1 MKTKIVPQSYL
12 LILTFLLILV
22 SYGCKKNEQK
32 IIKEKVTGQV
42 QKGPYINGTSITMS
56 ELNSSL
62 AQTGNI
68 FITQI
73 SNNSGSFEIDN
84 ISLTSSY
91 VEFSAS
97 GYYFDEVKG
106 ALSVAPLNLFA
117 LSDIRDIST
126 VNVNIL
132 THLEKQRVN
141 YLIKQNKNFSDAKK
155 TSQGEILSIFGFKL
169 SDINNSESLDISVNS
184 ESNAVLLAISTIL
197 QGNRSVGDLTE
208 LLANISNDIKEDGN
222 LNNGTI
228 LTGLRNSAKDL
239 VLTSIRSNL
248 EKRYQDI
255 GVNAI
260 IPDFEKYVKE
270 FLAFTGEKP
279 TTTIEQTTDITTTS
293 ATFNGIVNPDYIST
307 TISFEYGE
315 TTSYGKSI
323 PSPQSPVIGGSSV
336 NISAIISGLL
346 PGTIYHLRVKAENTA
361 GVAYSSDA
369 TFTTLGKLP
378 EALIMSAANIFL
390 NSATLNGSVNANF
403 LSTTTTFEWGTT
415 SQYGNTITAAQSPV
429 TGNTAVTV
437 SAELSGLTEET
448 TYHYRIKAENSLGI
462 TYSGDKTFTTA
473 GKSPIPVTE
482 AASNIQ
488 MNSAT
493 LNGSVNANSFSTTVT
508 FKWGTTID
516 YGNAITAIQSPL
528 TATTYIVVSADLTGL
543 IPGAIYH
550 FRIEATNE
558 YGTKTSDDLTFTTLA
573 PITDIDGNVY
583 NIRRIG
589 NQVWMTEN
597 LKTKKYANNNIIGT
611 TTPAS
616 LVISGESAPKYQ
628 WPADGNESNVA
639 IYGRLYTWFTVTDPR
654 SICPTGW
661 HIPTDYEWTA
671 LTDYL
676 TNNGYG
682 YGGSGSHIAKSIA
695 STSLWLSDPTLG
707 APGED
712 QTSNNTSGFNGLP
725 SGVRSDDSGGVGFS
739 TLGGS
744 TAWWSST
751 EHDTHIAWQR
761 LLIFNNT
768 DVVKSY
774 FGGKQNAV
782 SVRCIKN

>member
-1 MKTKIVPQSYL
+1 MKTKIVPQSFF
-12 LILTFLLILV
+12 LILTFFLIFV
-22 SYGCKKNEQK
+22 SYSCKKDEPK
-32 IIKEKVTGQV
+32 IIKEKVTGKV

-68 FITQI
+68 FTTQI

-106 ALSVAPLNLFA
+106 DLSVAPLNLFA

-126 VNVNIL
+126 INVNIL

-169 SDINNSESLDISVNS
+169 SDINNSETLDISVNS

-222 LNNGTI
+222 LNDGTI

-255 GVNAI
+255 GINAI

-323 PSPQSPVIGGSSV
+323 PSSQSPVIGGSSV
-336 NISAIISGLL
+336 NISAIISELL
-346 PGTIYHLRVKAENTA
+346 PGTTYHLRVKAENTA

-415 SQYGNTITAAQSPV
+415 SEYGNTITAAQSPV

-516 YGNAITAIQSPL
+516 YGNAIIAIQSPL
-528 TATTYIVVSADLTGL
+528 TATTYIDVSADLTGL

-573 PITDIDGNVY
+573 PITDIEGNVY
-583 NIRRIG
+583 NIRTIG
-589 NQVWMTEN
+589 NQIWMTEN
-597 LKTKKYANNNIIGT
+597 LRVTKYSDGTPITFGLYFPDNDISKVEKYGILYDWTAAIKQ
-611 TTPAS
+611 P
-616 LVISGESAPKYQ
+616 PKY
-628 WPADGNESNVA
+628 D
-639 IYGRLYTWFTVTDPR
+639 
-654 SICPTGW
+654 SIMLDLQGLIVQGACPTNW
-661 HIPTDYEWTA
+661 HLPNEVEWMELIDLFGGKEVAGLKLKIANPGYWLEPLNIQEPLSGFNAIPAGMFNSEW
-671 LTDYL
+671 
-676 TNNGYG
+676 
-682 YGGSGSHIAKSIA
+682 SIA
-695 STSLWLSDPTLG
+695 SGGEARYWTTNQWFMGGAIMGRNVEMIYYDPKITINY
-707 APGED
+707 
-712 QTSNNTSGFNGLP
+712 TNSNNQPGSYGL
-725 SGVRSDDSGGVGFS
+725 S
-739 TLGGS
+739 
-744 TAWWSST
+744 
-751 EHDTHIAWQR
+751 I
-761 LLIFNNT
+761 
-768 DVVKSY
+768 
-774 FGGKQNAV
+774 
-782 SVRCIKN
+782 RCIKN